1 MKRAVKLLGFSLIL
15 AAVAHAQLKDDS
27 CRVYS
32 GTLGESTG
40 IGMLLHMKSK
50 ALGGAYFYRKYL
62 KDIPLRG
69 NPTGDRDITLEETDA
84 SGRVT
89 GTFHLHLAE
98 HDPQYSSTE
107 VLRGEVL
114 KGTWKSADGA
124 KTYPVSLRLDHE
136 CTKPSGREYEV
147 AGAKDDALVE
157 RNAQA
162 FYAATIE
169 GKREEVAKY
178 VSYPCT
184 FFQDGKRVSVKT
196 DAEFLRHYDA
206 IFTKAFVARI
216 AGGVPHHMFVNYQG
230 IMIADGAVWFD
241 ENGKARNFNN
251 SPTS

>member
-1 MKRAVKLLGFSLIL
+1 MKRALKLLGFSLIF

-27 CRVYS
+27 CSVYS

-40 IGMLLHMKSK
+40 IGLVLHRKNK
-50 ALGGAYFYRKYL
+50 ALGGTYFYRKYL
-62 KDIPLRG
+62 KDIPLKG
-69 NPTGDRDITLEETDA
+69 NSTGDRDITLQETHA
-84 SGRVT
+84 NGAVK

-98 HDPQYSSTE
+98 HDPHYRSTE
-107 VLRGEVL
+107 VLQGEVL
-114 KGTWKSADGA
+114 KGTWTSADGA
-124 KTYPVSLRLDHE
+124 TTYPVSLKLDHE
-136 CTKPSGREYEV
+136 CTKPGGREYEV

-162 FYAATIE
+162 FYAATMQ

-184 FFQDGKRVSVKT
+184 FFRDGKRVSVKT
-196 DAEFLRHYDA
+196 GAELLRHYDA
-206 IFTKAFVARI
+206 IFTNAFVAKI
-216 AGGVPHHMFVNYQG
+216 ASGVPHHMFANYQG